1 MKKSF
6 TDYTNQE
13 LATYVKNT
21 KDKEAAKELH
31 KRSQALKNL
40 SRTDNS
46 GDDDNDEFFDAAKL
60 RALNKKHAYKAKTK
74 KQAAILNPVDTE
86 IAREKAMFGL
96 EENKPVANVNKHI
109 KAIQIQLQQLGVK
122 YEMSGN
128 PYKPFKAVYKPVNKD
143 DKWYKNFDDI
153 IFRYNLGG
161 VVKTSMDEATKEEE
175 TEFHTKLDKLVHDT
189 FGKRKGELEEAF
201 VPSNIKDFAKRRGVS
216 RLVNT
221 VAGWAEKVG
230 ARITGGTAIGKNYN
244 TLILDLGYQTADI
257 RINVEDE
264 TIELYN
270 EPIYSFAD
278 FKRVF
283 IDEVTRNQIEHDE
296 EQLRRER
303 GLEEIKQR
311 VFNRLKK

>member
-1 MKKSF
+1 
-6 TDYTNQE
+6 
-13 LATYVKNT
+13 
-21 KDKEAAKELH
+21 
-31 KRSQALKNL
+31 
-40 SRTDNS
+40 
-46 GDDDNDEFFDAAKL
+46 
-60 RALNKKHAYKAKTK
+60 
-74 KQAAILNPVDTE
+74 
-86 IAREKAMFGL
+86 
-96 EENKPVANVNKHI
+96 
-109 KAIQIQLQQLGVK
+109 
-122 YEMSGN
+122 
-128 PYKPFKAVYKPVNKD
+128 
-143 DKWYKNFDDI
+143 
-153 IFRYNLGG
+153 
-161 VVKTSMDEATKEEE
+161 
-175 TEFHTKLDKLVHDT
+175 
-189 FGKRKGELEEAF
+189 
-201 VPSNIKDFAKRRGVS
+201 
-216 RLVNT
+216 VNT